1 MDILF
6 LHSKYA
12 LYSSMW
18 SHYENLMNLNSFW
31 EIEYNSRQ
39 QKTNC
44 SQHCG
49 NVGVPFPFRIE
60 KGCSARKSFQLNCLD
75 TIPPVLR
82 LESGIIDVTYI
93 NASEGIL
100 GIKYDSSIGEDFF
113 NMMLKTQPT
122 DDQEPNLYVD
132 PLESVSVRWAVDNLT
147 CQEAKKNTSG
157 YACVSIHSSCLAVR
171 SSTEG
176 YVGYRCR
183 CLQGFQGNPYIPDG
197 CEGSLSL

>member
-1 MDILF
+1 
-6 LHSKYA
+6 
-12 LYSSMW
+12 
-18 SHYENLMNLNSFW
+18 MNLNSFW
-31 EIEYNSRQ
+31 LIEYNSRQ

-44 SQHCG
+44 SRRCG
-49 NVGVPFPFRIE
+49 NVSVPFPFGIE

-75 TIPPVLR
+75 TTPPVLR

-132 PLESVSVRWAVDNLT
+132 PLESASVRWAVDNLRASPT
-147 CQEAKKNTSG
+147 AALRAGALYFFAASELRFCAP
-157 YACVSIHSSCLAVR
+157 AAPVL
-171 SSTEG
+171 
-176 YVGYRCR
+176 
-183 CLQGFQGNPYIPDG
+183 L
-197 CEGSLSL
+197 